1 MSLIRVHSLIFSR
14 CCWTKASE
22 DTGSNKK
29 GRTILPQFIIAYSH
43 INPGSHLQYF
53 KKASSEND
61 AVHNWKKEIYAYVYH
76 KKILKNNE
84 WSIWLDK
91 LALANSSPSN
101 YSGTL
106 IVIQTCWIGI
116 WARLWRDP
124 WFNWT
129 AFSGSFSFSLLFSL
143 RLFWC

>member
-1 MSLIRVHSLIFSR
+1 MSFAVPSLISVHSLIFPR

-61 AVHNWKKEIYAYVYH
+61 AVHNWKKEIYVYMYP
-76 KKILKNNE
+76 KK
-84 WSIWLDK
+84 
-91 LALANSSPSN
+91 
-101 YSGTL
+101 Y
-106 IVIQTCWIGI
+106 
-116 WARLWRDP
+116 
-124 WFNWT
+124 
-129 AFSGSFSFSLLFSL
+129 
-143 RLFWC
+143 